1 MIQIGL
7 CDDDLAILGQL
18 RVLLD
23 RYRVE
28 RNAEIASAAFK
39 ARWSCWQRSKRGCGS
54 TSCCWT

>member
-1 MIQIGL
+1 MGFSALGRGARGRDIPKRWAFMIQIGL

-28 RNAEIASAAFK
+28 RNAEIA
-39 ARWSCWQRSKRGCGS
+39 
-54 TSCCWT
+54 